1 MSCCIVLA
9 PVVIASWPAIAGAI
23 VAAATAMGYEMSK
36 ESGRSAQTSTR
47 AALDLS
53 NIDVLAES
61 LGRGESV
68 TVRKGAVVVTFA
80 VDARRRFSCHVD
92 GPLPKAEL
100 ERIGKELGGAV
111 IQQYVHRR
119 LGEELAQQGFT
130 VVQEERSED
139 RSIHVRV
146 RRYAE

>member
-1 MSCCIVLA
+1 MSVCIVLT

-23 VAAATAMGYEMSK
+23 VAAATAMGYEVAT
-36 ESGRSAQTSTR
+36 EAALARGATR
-47 AALDLS
+47 TALDLK
-53 NIDVLAES
+53 NVDVLAES

-80 VDARRRFSCHVD
+80 VDARGRFSCHVD
-92 GPLPKAEL
+92 GPLAKAEL
-100 ERIGKELGGAV
+100 ERIGRELGGAV

-119 LGEELAQQGFT
+119 LHEELEHQGFT
-130 VVQEERSED
+130 VVQEERTED
-139 RSIHVRV
+139 RSIRVRV